1 MLGDYAKTLGDV
13 SDLRANKGR
22 FDRAAEVTVFPR
34 SPFKYI
40 FSPHFVSQ
48 GFYSL
53 RLVRQRCQSV
63 HGRTESL
70 RRENMDFIRL
80 LTEAQ

>member
-13 SDLRANKGR
+13 SDWRANKGR
-22 FDRAAEVTVFPR
+22 FDRAAEVSVFPR
-34 SPFKYI
+34 SPSKYI

-48 GFYSL
+48 GFSSL
-53 RLVRQRCQSV
+53 RLVRRRCR
-63 HGRTESL
+63 RTESL

-80 LTEAQ
+80 LAEAQ